1 MDLVLHNEI
10 NILEKGKKKMENND
24 FLRDLSD
31 LIENERT
38 ESATL
43 TEEYYEQPAQV
54 GSAIDVYKQ
63 AISKYK
69 F

>member
-1 MDLVLHNEI
+1 MHLLTQ
-10 NILEKGKKKMENND
+10 ILKEHYFSGVERPVKQA
-24 FLRDLSD
+24 RQSD
-31 LIENERT
+31 MIESEQT

-43 TEEYYEQPAQV
+43 TEEYYEQQPQ